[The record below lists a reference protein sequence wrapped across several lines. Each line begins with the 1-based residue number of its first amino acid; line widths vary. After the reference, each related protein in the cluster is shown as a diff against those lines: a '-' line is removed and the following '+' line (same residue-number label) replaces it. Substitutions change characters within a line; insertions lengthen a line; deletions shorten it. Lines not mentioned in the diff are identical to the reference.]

1 MEKEL
6 ERIKVVIGVIT
17 DLSQNGC
24 KVNGKF
30 YKFSKYPDSNCDF
43 NLLKEK
49 NIYKVKILDNTYI
62 VNYELL
68 HSNET
73 ENGMNNNINNHKE
86 VNKDTML
93 IVEDFLKKKHDENLS
108 YSLLYIEK
116 ENKKYSP
123 QLIEKSIKHAIDLL
137 DLIIKY
143 HSKKDNNAEI
153 YNLADSIKI
162 GLNGEIL
169 FMENINFN
177 MLVLSFIKIYERYA
191 DSI

>member
-1 MEKEL
+1 MEKEM

-43 NLLKEK
+43 SLLKEK

-73 ENGMNNNINNHKE
+73 ESDMNNNLKGAY
-86 VNKDTML
+86 KDVML
-93 IVEDFLKKKHDENLS
+93 TVEDFLKEKRMENLS
-108 YSLLYIEK
+108 YSLLDVDK

-143 HSKKDNNAEI
+143 HSKKDNNTEI